1 MNECRR
7 KKTRF
12 RNVYRLPARGKYC
25 FRARDRQGRWV
36 ERVGTSSLEVTERLR
51 REFED
56 HERLVREGL
65 VCPLDERRREQS
77 RRPVADVLAEF
88 RAHMEGEHLG
98 RGHVRTMFSYARR
111 VIAAAGFSCL
121 ADIEP
126 SRVERFL
133 ASLLDKEQRSF
144 TTRNRYLTAIKALVD
159 WAVDSRMMADNPLKC
174 LHKLNEAR
182 DPRRPNRALTDEE
195 FARLIRAAPTPR
207 HTAFYLVAGRAGLRW
222 ATISRLRNSHFRFE
236 AAELDVTAAIVKT
249 TDPRTVPL
257 LPEVISAVKAVI
269 PDNAKPNDPVFGFKP
284 SLKTWKR
291 HLARAGIPYDDGS
304 GRIVDRKSSRKTF
317 ASHLIATGVKPR
329 ELQLLMGHR
338 SIHTTMRFYSDP
350 VLVDTRGAIAKL
362 AAGRKPPRRRK
373 AAS

>member
-12 RNVYRLPARGKYC
+12 RNIYRLPARGRYC

-36 ERVGTSSLEVTERLR
+36 ERVGTSNLETTERLR
-51 REFED
+51 HEFED

-65 VCPLDERRREQS
+65 VCPLDELRREQS

-88 RAHMEGEHLG
+88 RAHMEGEHLS
-98 RGHVRTMFSYARR
+98 RGHVRTMFRYAER
-111 VIAAAGFSCL
+111 VIAAAGFTCL
-121 ADIEP
+121 ADVEP

-133 ASLLDKEQRSF
+133 ANLLEKEQRSF
-144 TTRNRYLTAIKALVD
+144 TTRNRYLTAIKALMA
-159 WAVDSRMMADNPLKC
+159 WAVDSGMMSQSPLRC
-174 LHKLNEAR
+174 LHKLNEAK
-182 DPRRPNRALTDEE
+182 DPRRPNRALTEDE
-195 FARLIRAAPTPR
+195 FRRLIEHAPKSR
-207 HTAFYLVAGRAGLRW
+207 YRAFYLVAGRAGLRW

-236 AAELDVTAAIVKT
+236 AAELDVTADIVKT

-269 PDNAKPNDPVFGFKP
+269 PDDAKPNDPVFGFRP
-284 SLKTWKR
+284 DLRTWRR
-291 HLARAGIPYDDGS
+291 HLKLAGIPHGDDS
-304 GRIVDRKSSRKTF
+304 GRIVDRKSLRKTF
-317 ASHLIATGVKPR
+317 ASHLIAAGVKPR

-338 SIHTTMRFYSDP
+338 NVHTTMRFYSDP

-362 AAGRKPPRRRK
+362 AAGRKPPRRSK